1 MLNRWFDRILF
12 AVLAVLFLALGL
24 LAFTVLL
31 GAVTAA
37 ALFIAWQRWR
47 LSKRSPQTIEGDVVR
62 EDSGSVPARE
72 LPLRDEY
79 GQAERH
85 RRI

>member
-31 GAVTAA
+31 AVVTAA

-47 LSKRSPQTIEGDVVR
+47 LSKRSPQTIEGEVVW
-62 EDSGSVPARE
+62 EDSVSARE

-85 RRI
+85 RRS